1 MDDTYQYP
9 VFFECQSL
17 AENQVKR
24 LQTYFSSRRR
34 SSGGECGSLRRV
46 NDKTYS
52 IAFRHRGDQQRV
64 LQRSKHVMDDLVFTV
79 QDRLEPRATSPF
91 QDRIVFQGPCST
103 SASTGPDWME
113 WARAMREA
121 CDQFLQGI
129 STGNSAPGEPRYQMS
144 GAAEDTARGATAG
157 ASGNGACVEIIQGTI
172 KTQQDSSD
180 WTKLEPVINT
190 VDEAQ
195 IYSLQSD
202 AGRFE
207 CSVSALR
214 WVCKEK
220 VSFKYQFCSWEELGE
235 RPSCMDYMPA
245 GPLMDITVTA
255 GKLEEVHLPHWVC
268 VDENSTMSDM
278 FVVLHVDTCGDVLE
292 QVSEVTSSHVK
303 LVQPT
308 FSPVGVMILKKLG
321 IPFHFDTLVYKT
333 NKEFLTLDVYLVPP
347 DPSLQQV
354 VEKLQNSCRSRRILK
369 PGPDK
374 SMQLGNNFSL
384 KTDLVDAKIQPSVRE
399 LRHGSSNVFEVF
411 IRNAD
416 SDFTLRLESKEDIFW
431 TCTIHKGDYQSQSTY
446 HKQGQHFVD
455 RHRTALIERVCNTK
469 AILDE
474 LVDRGLIS
482 DESYDAVRALKTT
495 RDQMREI
502 HKFVTAAGTEGKDAL
517 YEILKGMKSMRPLV
531 SELEG
536 SG

>member
-17 AENQVKR
+17 ADNQVKS
-24 LQTYFSSRRR
+24 LQTYFSIRHR
-34 SSGGECGSLRRV
+34 SGGGECGSLRRV

-52 IAFRHRGDQQRV
+52 IAFRHRGDQQAV

-79 QDRLEPRATSPF
+79 RGSLERHA
-91 QDRIVFQGPCST
+91 QGHVVLQGPQSMPAP
-103 SASTGPDWME
+103 SPPDWME
-113 WARAMREA
+113 WARAMRA
-121 CDQFLQGI
+121 VGDRLLQGMF
-129 STGNSAPGEPRYQMS
+129 TRNSAPSLRGFLL
-144 GAAEDTARGATAG
+144 GAAAEDTARGATAES
-157 ASGNGACVEIIQGTI
+157 SGNGASVEIIKGTTE
-172 KTQQDSSD
+172 TQQDSSD

-195 IYSLQSD
+195 IYSLQSG

-214 WVCKEK
+214 WICKEK
-220 VSFKYQFCSWEELGE
+220 VSFKYQFCSWEEHMR

-245 GPLMDITVTA
+245 GPLLDITVTA

-278 FVVLHVDTCGDVLE
+278 FVVLHVETCGDVLE

-411 IRNAD
+411 VRNAD

-431 TCTIHKGDYQSQSTY
+431 TCTIHKGDYQSQSTDD
-446 HKQGQHFVD
+446 KQGQHFVD
-455 RHRTALIERVCNTK
+455 HHRTALIERVCDTK

-495 RDQMREI
+495 RDQMRDI
-502 HKFVTAAGTEGKDAL
+502 HRFVTAAGTKGKDAL

>member
-1 MDDTYQYP
+1 MDGITN
-9 VFFECQSL
+9 VL
-17 AENQVKR
+17 
-24 LQTYFSSRRR
+24 FSV
-34 SSGGECGSLRRV
+34 L
-46 NDKTYS
+46 
-52 IAFRHRGDQQRV
+52 DQQAV

-79 QDRLEPRATSPF
+79 RGSLEPHASSPLL
-91 QDRIVFQGPCST
+91 DRIVLQGPQSMPAP
-103 SASTGPDWME
+103 SPPDWME
-113 WARAMREA
+113 WAGAMRVVG
-121 CDQFLQGI
+121 DQLLQEMFTRNTVPRFLGFL
-129 STGNSAPGEPRYQMS
+129 M
-144 GAAEDTARGATAG
+144 GAVAEDSARGATAES
-157 ASGNGACVEIIQGTI
+157 SGNGASVEIIKGTTE
-172 KTQQDSSD
+172 TQQDSSD
-180 WTKLEPVINT
+180 WTKLKPVINT

-245 GPLMDITVTA
+245 GPLLDITVTA

-278 FVVLHVDTCGDVLE
+278 FVVLHVETCGDVLE

-354 VEKLQNSCRSRRILK
+354 VEKLQNSCRSTRILK

-411 IRNAD
+411 VRNAD

-431 TCTIHKGDYQSQSTY
+431 TCTIHKGDYQSQSTD
-446 HKQGQHFVD
+446 HKQVQHFVD
-455 RHRTALIERVCNTK
+455 RHRTALIERVCDTK

-502 HKFVTAAGTEGKDAL
+502 HRFVTAAGTEGRDEL

-536 SG
+536 RDEGAKCKRKEKL